1 MVSFTAFSPTFYV
14 KLDSS
19 GLLYSNSYEQD
30 TSKRK
35 GKIIEAS
42 TLKKKANCL
51 IVYNIVRLR
60 F

>member
-1 MVSFTAFSPTFYV
+1 MVSFAAFSPTFYV

-42 TLKKKANCL
+42 TLKKKL
-51 IVYNIVRLR
+51 IV
-60 F
+60 

>member
-1 MVSFTAFSPTFYV
+1 MVSFAAFSPTFYV

-35 GKIIEAS
+35 GKIIEVS
-42 TLKKKANCL
+42 THKKNNCL
-51 IVYNIVRLR
+51 IVYNNVRLQ